1 MSKKHML
8 LLAAA
13 VVLVIC
19 WPVSAFDL
27 TEFGLQP
34 AENYD
39 FGGAT
44 VTIISWTSDRI
55 PGTSRIICR

>member
-39 FGGAT
+39 FAA
-44 VTIISWTSDRI
+44 RL
-55 PGTSRIICR
+55 